1 MPTEKSQCFAV
12 VLRLGKLTTADTYP
26 KKSEKGKEVG
36 TGPLLENPQFPQ
48 DF

>member
-1 MPTEKSQCFAV
+1 MPTGKSQGFAV
-12 VLRLGKLTTADTYP
+12 VRLGKLTTDTYP

-36 TGPLLENPQFPQ
+36 TGPLLENPQFPR